1 MQYKYVCKADA
12 AKHYDAAGVSALE
25 LPLDADFPD
34 VRANG
39 IKFYRYSLKAGS
51 YIYPA
56 LSRDKIVMLM
66 FNGSRAFVS
75 CGEKVYHVTE
85 PAFFLPDFDK
95 QPYLVGAVED
105 TEFILCEFGMNE
117 EDWKSY
123 RNWHRRLPFFK
134 LYTDGVRY
142 DQACKMPGT
151 CSWSILQGVQ
161 IGHISVGVVRA
172 IGAGTDELGHSEV
185 HQWNYCLG
193 NSDFT
198 LDVEGETDEQRPGDF
213 SFIYAGRDHKLLA
226 KPDKEVFYVWVEFY
240 TTESLDEFWYSY
252 VHNETSKDAYSR
264 YLEKAAAAEMK

>member
-34 VRANG
+34 VRASG
-39 IKFYRYSLKAGS
+39 IKFYRYNLKAGS
-51 YIYPA
+51 YVYPA

-142 DQACKMPGT
+142 DQAWQNARDLLLEHFAGGADRPYFRWG
-151 CSWSILQGVQ
+151 
-161 IGHISVGVVRA
+161 RA
-172 IGAGTDELGHSEV
+172 
-185 HQWNYCLG
+185 
-193 NSDFT
+193 
-198 LDVEGETDEQRPGDF
+198 GDRR
-213 SFIYAGRDHKLLA
+213 RD
-226 KPDKEVFYVWVEFY
+226 
-240 TTESLDEFWYSY
+240 
-252 VHNETSKDAYSR
+252 R
-264 YLEKAAAAEMK
+264 

>member
-1 MQYKYVCKADA
+1 MFGQTASNSIAITSK
-12 AKHYDAAGVSALE
+12 
-25 LPLDADFPD
+25 P
-34 VRANG
+34 
-39 IKFYRYSLKAGS
+39 GS
-51 YIYPA
+51 YVYPA

-151 CSWSILQGVQ
+151 CSWSILPRGCR
-161 IGHISVGVVRA
+161 SA
-172 IGAGTDELGHSEV
+172 IFPLGS
-185 HQWNYCLG
+185 C
-193 NSDFT
+193 
-198 LDVEGETDEQRPGDF
+198 GDRR
-213 SFIYAGRDHKLLA
+213 RD
-226 KPDKEVFYVWVEFY
+226 
-240 TTESLDEFWYSY
+240 
-252 VHNETSKDAYSR
+252 R
-264 YLEKAAAAEMK
+264 